1 MKVKTTS
8 LRPNYGIYM
17 CVKYVI
23 QDSVHNINLV
33 IEMKLWMWYDQMK
46 YESEIYTLTNE
57 GTSLFFLPS

>member
-1 MKVKTTS
+1 
-8 LRPNYGIYM
+8 M

-33 IEMKLWMWYDQMK
+33 IEMKLWMWYDEMK

-57 GTSLFFLPS
+57 GTSLFFLPSWVPQESTKS

>member
-1 MKVKTTS
+1 
-8 LRPNYGIYM
+8 M